1 MSFIENVFKLV
12 CFDDEIKVL
21 AMFLSQNQNNV
32 IEFYNKTGFKC
43 TQNTTIEDLSK
54 NFKVEINNALIQY
67 FQDDPVIYFTVT
79 NKDNKKFNFNLMNF
93 YSPEIGY
100 NILEDYNINKEEFE
114 NKIIKIRKG
123 DLK

>member
-1 MSFIENVFKLV
+1 
-12 CFDDEIKVL
+12 
-21 AMFLSQNQNNV
+21 MFLLQNQNNV

>member
-12 CFDDEIKVL
+12 CVDDEIKVL

-79 NKDNKKFNFNLMNF
+79 NKNNKKFNFNLMNF

-114 NKIIKIRKG
+114 NKIIKIRKE

>member
-12 CFDDEIKVL
+12 CVDDEIKVL

-79 NKDNKKFNFNLMNF
+79 NKNNKKFNFNLMNF